1 MGINGKN
8 FDPRWLKCTMNDII
22 ELTVQFF
29 NSTYIECTWNN
40 FVRQKTYTLGVSTND
55 GQQWFYSYHLTLNY
69 LTYPQILRV
78 HPAEIPSNNLDS
90 LVLLQFNLTSLH

>member
-1 MGINGKN
+1 MGIHGKN

-55 GQQWFYSYHLTLNY
+55 G
-69 LTYPQILRV
+69 
-78 HPAEIPSNNLDS
+78 
-90 LVLLQFNLTSLH
+90 